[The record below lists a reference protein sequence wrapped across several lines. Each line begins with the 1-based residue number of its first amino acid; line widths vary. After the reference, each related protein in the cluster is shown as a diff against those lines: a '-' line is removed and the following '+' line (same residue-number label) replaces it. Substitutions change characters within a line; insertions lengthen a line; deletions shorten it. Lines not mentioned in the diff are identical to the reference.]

1 MFGGKPSNKVK
12 EIWQQIHQQKVT
24 DSNLIETTIKQKE
37 TMTGSKKSPTNMD
50 TKTLDQNNQINV
62 DKSTQDTNKNKFCFA
77 IENFDRIN
85 YNIIILIILYICIGY
100 VLKLK

>member
-62 DKSTQDTNKNKFCFA
+62 DKSTQDINKNQQNKQQQKT
-77 IENFDRIN
+77 IN
-85 YNIIILIILYICIGY
+85 PLQQQIQSLPQQ
-100 VLKLK
+100 VQQQFFV